1 MNRFRILTLTCI
13 AIATLASCSSEPE
26 ETDEY
31 RGTSRNYKVFYSYFS
46 DDWDFADAL
55 TNCPHMSYTE
65 KKENLTN
72 VLVSGWYDFDAKY
85 TVKGSKGD
93 FEAYVK
99 KEETYNDIERHIR
112 LYTFEE
118 GDYGWFNVTSN
129 GIYKFDQLICPLTD
143 FERQDTLSYS
153 LSEKRQTGIE
163 RITGSTKKANNET
176 VTITAGSWKFDLVR
190 EGIDIITVY
199 DSSDPSTSLITLS
212 RQ

>member
-1 MNRFRILTLTCI
+1 MQLQLSHRALLSLKRQMNIEEPPETIKYFIPISPMTGTLQTHLR
-13 AIATLASCSSEPE
+13 T
-26 ETDEY
+26 
-31 RGTSRNYKVFYSYFS
+31 
-46 DDWDFADAL
+46 AL
-55 TNCPHMSYTE
+55 ICHIRK

-163 RITGSTKKANNET
+163 RITGSTKKANDET